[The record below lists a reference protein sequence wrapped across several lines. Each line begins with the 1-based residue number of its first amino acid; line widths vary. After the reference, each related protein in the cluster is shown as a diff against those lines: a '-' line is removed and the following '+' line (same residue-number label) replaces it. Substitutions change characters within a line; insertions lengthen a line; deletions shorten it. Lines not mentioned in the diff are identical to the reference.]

1 MGQLNLGNG
10 ANFVGGSGGYLSDA
24 PKGSILKFAHADS
37 GSSQDLGSTYSWADL
52 TNLSINYTPVSASSE
67 LYITADIMA
76 YYRGNSSYYGFMR
89 LRLAHDGNTVNGESW
104 YEYRN
109 YGGTSS
115 YTMYSGLTHFVGTY
129 NASNTN
135 ARIIKVQAMNENNSS
150 AGLIINN
157 YAGISYLSVW
167 EVAG

>member
-10 ANFVGGSGGYLSDA
+10 ADFIGGSGGYLSDA
-24 PKGSILKFAHADS
+24 PKGSILKFAYAS
-37 GSSQDLGSTYSWADL
+37 SSSSQDLGSTYSFTDL
-52 TNLSINYTPVSASSE
+52 TGLSINYTPASSTSE

-76 YYRGNSSYYGFMR
+76 YYRGTSSYYGF
-89 LRLAHDGNTVNGESW
+89 LDLQILHDGSTVNAEKFT
-104 YEYRN
+104 EYRN

-115 YTMYSGLTHFVGTY
+115 YTMYSGLTHFVGTN
-129 NASNTN
+129 NASNTS
-135 ARIIKVQAMNENNSS
+135 ARIIKVQVKNENNSN

-157 YAGISYLSVW
+157 YSGKSFLSVW